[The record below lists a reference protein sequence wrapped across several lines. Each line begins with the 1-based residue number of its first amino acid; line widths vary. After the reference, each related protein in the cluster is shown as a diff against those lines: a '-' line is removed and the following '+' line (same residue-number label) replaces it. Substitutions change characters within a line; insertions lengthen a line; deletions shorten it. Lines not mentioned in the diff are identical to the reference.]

1 MRDTICAAEMPV
13 TLGEKTLPA
22 SQWAAERGLK
32 WQTVKMRRYRGASWR
47 EALHPELRVRRWMD
61 GSAARKLPAPRWRR
75 DGRERPR

>member
-13 TLGEKTLPA
+13 TLGGKTLPA

-47 EALHPELRVRRWMD
+47 EALRPELLVRRWMD
-61 GSAARKLPAPRWRR
+61 GWLCGSSGASATLA
-75 DGRERPR
+75 